1 MSEKTELTVEAVCSN
16 LDRVTAFVDERL
28 ERLDCPI
35 KVQMKLDI
43 AIDEI
48 FSNIVHYAYGE
59 ETGRVTVQLEIS
71 EEPLTVSITF
81 MDWGIPY
88 NPLLAAEPDISLS
101 ANERQIGGLGIFLVK
116 KSMDDISYEHRD
128 GANVLTIQKNITVG

>member
-59 ETGRVTVQLEIS
+59 ETGRVTVQLE
-71 EEPLTVSITF
+71 EPL
-81 MDWGIPY
+81 
-88 NPLLAAEPDISLS
+88 
-101 ANERQIGGLGIFLVK
+101 
-116 KSMDDISYEHRD
+116 
-128 GANVLTIQKNITVG
+128 